1 MKTKEDGKKL
11 FMMNENGNKI
21 VKTRRV
27 QDHRNMIFLL
37 QWNSR
42 QSLTH
47 LVDVL
52 PPHLPDEADQNITA
66 LPIDQ
71 LPTRITITPIHENTV
86 KSC

>member
-1 MKTKEDGKKL
+1 MKMKEDGKRL

-37 QWNSR
+37 QWNSH
-42 QSLTH
+42 QGLIH

-52 PPHLPDEADQNITA
+52 PPHLLDEADQNITA
-66 LPIDQ
+66 LPIDW
-71 LPTRITITPIHENTV
+71 LLTHITITPIEEIL
-86 KSC
+86 

>member
-1 MKTKEDGKKL
+1 MKMKEDGKRL

-37 QWNSR
+37 QWNSH

-52 PPHLPDEADQNITA
+52 PPHLLGEADQNITA
-66 LPIDQ
+66 LPID
-71 LPTRITITPIHENTV
+71 
-86 KSC
+86 